1 MLLSD
6 ILLSSAKP
14 IDQERPEN
22 SFKIKK
28 SYDKLYPGAEL
39 EPTVK
44 TASRLLLTK
53 MKTTLIQTDK

>member
-1 MLLSD
+1 M
-6 ILLSSAKP
+6 SSAKSM
-14 IDQERPEN
+14 DQERPEN